1 MIGDDV
7 VHSSCYLRFGGNKRH
22 EARSRMYAVAQKGT
36 IGANREPA
44 KIPLRPQLLLLKE
57 ARTED
62 PGTC

>member
-7 VHSSCYLRFGGNKRH
+7 VHSSRYLRFGGNKRH

-44 KIPLRPQLLLLKE
+44 KIPLRPQLLLLK
-57 ARTED
+57 
-62 PGTC
+62 